1 MAGTTPTSL
10 LTHFEARLHN
20 LSSTNP
26 LIYQQRVAAGKGLD
40 FARLHYAK
48 NKPAFQ
54 LLDDVIAGKE
64 RTPICP
70 IANARNGGEN
80 KVSDDLKL
88 LKRHAEL
95 LHQEQGTED
104 IAIGYPW
111 VQGLIGADMPIQAP
125 LLLLGGHLE
134 QEQNSWLWQS
144 SGEISWNAS
153 FLMAYC
159 HHLNRPLPTWLTL
172 GEVLDLEDLK
182 FSNHR
187 DLVTWVSENLKEAQ
201 LDIKIGQDM
210 MADELFGFQQ
220 QRKGTLQEQ
229 YGPSMLQLL
238 PMAVIGLYGQ
248 GESHLVDDY
257 DQMKASNIKLESL
270 FTNPDASPAV
280 LQEQHSYLPLSV
292 DVSQW
297 QAFLKIREG
306 KSLVVHGPPGSGKSQ
321 LIANVVSD
329 YLARGKK
336 VAVVCQKR
344 VALEVVAQR
353 LSTLGIR
360 PWLAMVHHH
369 KEDMSALYEQLTH
382 QADQVPDYQMAIL
395 NTDTHQAEQQLI
407 QSSKQIEITEKRLQ
421 SVLDALHDR
430 TLAGLSAKELYLRAT
445 SISNGFRA
453 LWQTLADNNELPQLP
468 AWDLLQ
474 SRLELAWLA
483 WRGSSPSA
491 ASRWVGRPSW
501 KNLNGASLTA
511 LEEATGQ
518 LSSAHSKASQNIAK
532 QDLGAWNRLSLQQ
545 DLAALADWEA
555 TEAHKHASQF
565 QLYDAKSREQ
575 WVGWLAAA
583 NSLAVSLGK
592 VTWLPVFEQL
602 ALELPKVEA
611 AAQVWWKRLFL
622 GLSGS
627 YKSLRNAIGPA
638 AGNSAVSNIAGW
650 RQQVNLLT
658 TLSAEVDVLL
668 SKLGQV
674 PCLSS
679 HPSGALLAQKL
690 TALQAGI
697 SAVVQA
703 NDGYAQRPDLDIISW
718 EAGYPDVAALRKLD
732 LSFQQVWQLAEAV
745 VPANLVAASLAVWV
759 SGEHGQPGLCHL
771 NELKQYLEPFKRLD
785 TELEELPVWVL
796 PLFQSIPAQEN
807 SQDWKVMAAKLE
819 ASLIAQWISWLES
832 KHPEL
837 ATVSDETVST
847 LENQLQSQLLQKQ
860 QALQTIVRTRLMEQV
875 STNLV
880 QNRLGNTITYRELK
894 AQTSKKRM
902 RWPIRRL
909 MSTYEEDLLRLA
921 PCWLTSPETLV
932 AIVEKPQAF
941 DLIIFDEASQC
952 FAERALPAM
961 RRGKQ
966 VLIVGD
972 AKQLQPNELYQIRYE
987 ADEDQDDGANTVA
1000 LGVSSLLDL
1009 ALNYMESVWLI
1020 GHYRSR
1026 HKALIGFSNV
1036 HIYQSKLCYMPLAGQ
1051 EVAAHTALNYHHQAE
1066 GRWVSNTNPVEAEA
1080 LVNFLFENLPSW
1092 QRNGYTVGIITFNQP
1107 QQQLILRLLDE
1118 RAEPLPT
1125 DLFIKNLE
1133 HVQGDERDIIL
1144 FSTAYGPNEAGT
1156 VTAHFGSLSMEG
1168 GENRLNV
1175 AITRARI
1182 AMHIFTSIWP
1192 NQLNVDNATNN
1203 GPKLLRSWLAYVLA
1217 VSKNEYEPEEL
1228 KPAPIPEQS
1237 LAARLVKE
1245 RSYENASPF
1254 ADLKQDTIALLTDD
1268 DRQRLSLAAKAE
1280 MGILPLSLQAR
1291 GWQVKRHWSR
1301 NWWLQNQ

>member
-1 MAGTTPTSL
+1 MASTRHEMD
-10 LTHFEARLHN
+10 HFAARLHN
-20 LSSTNP
+20 LSSNNP
-26 LIYQQRVAAGKGLD
+26 LIYQHRISSGKGID
-40 FARLHYAK
+40 FARLDQAVS
-48 NKPAFQ
+48 KPAIE
-54 LLDDVIAGKE
+54 LLDNIIAGKASVAL
-64 RTPICP
+64 CP
-70 IANARNGGEN
+70 VANARNGGEN
-80 KVSDDLKL
+80 KVSNDLRL
-88 LKRHAEL
+88 LQRHAEL

-104 IAIGYPW
+104 MSIGYPW
-111 VQGLIGADMPIQAP
+111 VQGLIGSEMAIQAP
-125 LLLLGGHLE
+125 LLLLGGKLE
-134 QEQNSWLWQS
+134 QVQNRWVWRG
-144 SGEISWNAS
+144 SGEVAWNGS
-153 FLMAYC
+153 FLLAYC
-159 HHLNRPLPTWLTL
+159 HHLNRPLPSWLTV
-172 GEVLDLEDLK
+172 GESLDLEE
-182 FSNHR
+182 FNFTTHR
-187 DLVTWVSENLKEAQ
+187 DLITWANAKLNEAE

-210 MADELFGFQQ
+210 MADELFGFQH
-220 QRKGTLQEQ
+220 QRKGTLQEL

-257 DQMKASNIKLESL
+257 DQMKASNVKLEDL
-270 FTNPDASPAV
+270 FTNPDVGPSV

-297 QAFLKIREG
+297 QAFRKIREG

-369 KEDMSALYEQLTH
+369 KEDLSALYEQLTH
-382 QADQVPDYQMAIL
+382 QADQVPDYQLAIL

-430 TLAGLSAKELYLRAT
+430 TAAGLSAKELYLRARP
-445 SISNGFRA
+445 ISNGFQS
-453 LWQTLADNNELPQLP
+453 LWKTNANESALPQLP

-474 SRLELAWLA
+474 GRLELAWLA
-483 WRGSSPSA
+483 WQGCAPSA
-491 ASRWVGRPSW
+491 AAFWVGRPTW
-501 KNLNGASLTA
+501 KNLNAAQLIT
-511 LEEATGQ
+511 LEEAVTQ
-518 LSSAHSKASQNIAK
+518 LSSGISKAIDYLVK
-532 QDLGAWNRLSLQQ
+532 PELGGWKKDSLQQ
-545 DLAALADWEA
+545 DHATLKQWEA
-555 TEAHKHASQF
+555 TDAHKHASQF

-583 NSLAVSLGK
+583 NSLAASLGQ
-592 VTWLPVFEQL
+592 VTWLPAYEQL
-602 ALELPKVEA
+602 ASQLPQLEA
-611 AAQVWWKRLFL
+611 AVQVWWKRLFM
-622 GLSGS
+622 GFSGS
-627 YKSLRNAIGPA
+627 YKNLLDAIGPSTDK
-638 AGNSAVSNIAGW
+638 SASSNIASW
-650 RQQVNLLT
+650 RQRINDLA
-658 TLSAEVDVLL
+658 TLSAEADALL
-668 SKLGQV
+668 STLGQI
-674 PCLSS
+674 PGFGSQR
-679 HPSGALLAQKL
+679 SGALLEQKL
-690 TALQAGI
+690 TALQTGI
-697 SAVVQA
+697 SKVVRA
-703 NDGYAQRPDLDIISW
+703 KEAFEQRPDLNIISW
-718 EAGYPDVAALRKLD
+718 EAGYPDVAALNKLD
-732 LSFQQVWQLAEAV
+732 RSFQQVWQFAELV
-745 VPANLVAASLAVWV
+745 VPANLLAASIDTWV
-759 SGEHGQPGLCHL
+759 SGEQGLPGLCQI
-771 NELKQYLEPFKRLD
+771 NELKQYSEPLKRLD
-785 TELEELPVWVL
+785 TELEELPKWVL
-796 PLFQSIPAQEN
+796 PLFQSIPQQEN
-807 SQDWKVMAAKLE
+807 SQEWKVMAAMLE

-837 ATVSDETVST
+837 ATVSDQTVST

-875 STNLV
+875 SNNLV

-1107 QQQLILRLLDE
+1107 QQQLILKLLDE
-1118 RAEPLPT
+1118 RAEPLPA

-1144 FSTAYGPNEAGT
+1144 FSTAYGLNAKGT
-1156 VTAHFGSLSMEG
+1156 VTSHFGTLSMEG

-1175 AITRARI
+1175 AITRARV
-1182 AMHIFTSIWP
+1182 AMHVFTSIWP
-1192 NQLNVDNATNN
+1192 HELRVDQSAHA
-1203 GPKLLRSWLAYVLA
+1203 GPRLLRSWLDYVLK
-1217 VSKNEYEPEEL
+1217 VSKGNYEPEEL
-1228 KPAPIPEQS
+1228 KPAAVTEHS
-1237 LAARLVKE
+1237 LASRLINKG
-1245 RSYENASPF
+1245 YFENASPF